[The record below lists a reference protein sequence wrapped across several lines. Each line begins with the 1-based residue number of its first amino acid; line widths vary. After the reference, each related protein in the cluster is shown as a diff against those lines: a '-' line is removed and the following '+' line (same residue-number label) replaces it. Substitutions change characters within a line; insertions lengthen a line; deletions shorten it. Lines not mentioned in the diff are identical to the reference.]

1 MYRIR
6 LISVGKTK
14 EEWLDEAIQ
23 EYLRR
28 LQPLASI
35 ELLWAKNDEQLMAL
49 AEKDSAV
56 ICLDPQGKMMD
67 SARFSSF
74 LMKELEKGGARL
86 TFVIG
91 GPEGLPEVMRS
102 RYPLVSLSP
111 MTFTHQM
118 ARLILVEQIYRAFE
132 IARGSPYHK

>member
-35 ELLWAKNDEQLMAL
+35 ELLWAKNDEQLMVL

-67 SARFSSF
+67 SSRFSSF

-91 GPEGLPEVMRS
+91 GPEGLPEIMRS

-111 MTFTHQM
+111 MTFTHQI
-118 ARLILVEQIYRAFE
+118 ARLILIEQIYRAFE